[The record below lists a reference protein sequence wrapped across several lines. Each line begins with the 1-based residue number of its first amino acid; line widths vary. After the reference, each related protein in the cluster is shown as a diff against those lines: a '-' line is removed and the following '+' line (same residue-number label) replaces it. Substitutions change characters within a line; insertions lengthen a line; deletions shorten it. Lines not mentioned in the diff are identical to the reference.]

1 MKRII
6 VIMLLMIGFHHS
18 TQAQWVVTDPTNLVQ
33 GIVNTAQEI
42 IQTSAT
48 ASNVINNFK
57 ETAKIYKQG
66 KKYYDQL
73 KKVKN
78 LVKDARKV
86 QQTVLMV
93 GEISDIYVN
102 NFQKMLQDANYT
114 PQELTAIAFGY
125 SKLLEESSGLVKEL
139 KKIVNPS
146 TLSMNDKERMDVIN
160 QVYKEVKSY
169 RNLVNYYTQKNIGV
183 SYLRAKKK
191 GDTARV
197 LALYGTAKER
207 NW

>member
-6 VIMLLMIGFHHS
+6 AIVLFMIGYHNN
-18 TQAQWVVTDPTNLVQ
+18 TQAQWVVADPTNLAQ
-33 GIVNTAQEI
+33 GIVNTTQQIAE
-42 IQTSAT
+42 TSTT
-48 ASNVINNFK
+48 ASNMINNFK
-57 ETAKIYKQG
+57 ETQKIFKQG

-93 GEISDIYVN
+93 GEITEIYVN
-102 NFQKMLQDANYT
+102 SFQKMLQDENYT
-114 PQELTAIAFGY
+114 PQELSAIAFGY
-125 SKLLEESSGLVKEL
+125 SKLLEESGALAKDL
-139 KKIVNPS
+139 RKIINPS
-146 TLSMNDKERMDVIN
+146 TLSMNDKERMDIISE
-160 QVYKEVKSY
+160 VYKEVKGY

-191 GDTARV
+191 GNTQRV
-197 LALYGTAKER
+197 LALYGSIYER

>member
-6 VIMLLMIGFHHS
+6 AIVLFMIGYHNN
-18 TQAQWVVTDPTNLVQ
+18 TQAQWVVADPTNLAQ
-33 GIVNTAQEI
+33 GIVNTTQQIAE
-42 IQTSAT
+42 TSTT
-48 ASNVINNFK
+48 ASNMINNFK
-57 ETAKIYKQG
+57 ETQKIFKQG

-93 GEISDIYVN
+93 GEITEIYVN
-102 NFQKMLQDANYT
+102 SFQRMLQDENYT
-114 PQELTAIAFGY
+114 PQELSAIAFGY
-125 SKLLEESSGLVKEL
+125 SKLLEESGALAKDL
-139 KKIVNPS
+139 RKIINPS
-146 TLSMNDKERMDVIN
+146 TLSMNDKERMDIISE
-160 QVYKEVKSY
+160 VYKEVKGY

-191 GDTARV
+191 GNTQRV
-197 LALYGTAKER
+197 LALYGSIYER